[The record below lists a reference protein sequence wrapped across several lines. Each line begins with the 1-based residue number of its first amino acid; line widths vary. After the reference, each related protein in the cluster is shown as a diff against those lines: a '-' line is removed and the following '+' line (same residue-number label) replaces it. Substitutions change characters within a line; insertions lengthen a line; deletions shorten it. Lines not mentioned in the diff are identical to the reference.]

1 MDYIDTRAK
10 EAFVPWTAVTLKNGK
25 KAEVGGVDPF
35 VEIAPPGEE
44 LNKAVAA
51 HTEMIL
57 AASARLAQVELLEMS
72 ATALSASIWKVT
84 AAGAN
89 TGFLPTHTSHGVRT
103 RMWLPVHLRI
113 ELPPGASLVSG
124 SNQVAGERL
133 TSGAGVLKGEWLVRA
148 QSGAKLSL
156 TITSQNAGSA
166 TKEITLQ

>member
-1 MDYIDTRAK
+1 
-10 EAFVPWTAVTLKNGK
+10 
-25 KAEVGGVDPF
+25 
-35 VEIAPPGEE
+35 
-44 LNKAVAA
+44 
-51 HTEMIL
+51 
-57 AASARLAQVELLEMS
+57 
-72 ATALSASIWKVT
+72 
-84 AAGAN
+84 
-89 TGFLPTHTSHGVRT
+89 
-103 RMWLPVHLRI
+103 MWLPVHLRI